1 MSIINK
7 IQSGEIVVGTCV
19 TSNNP
24 LWPKAMVSSGLDFV
38 FIDTEHISL
47 SRKDLSAL
55 CSTYKG
61 RGIVPIVRVYKA
73 DHHLICQAI
82 DAGAVGVVVP
92 YVEAVI
98 DVQVLI
104 GATKYRP
111 LKGEKLNQYL
121 SGKEELPLVLKTYL
135 ANYNKGHLSIVNI
148 ESLPALQ
155 KLEDLLSVS
164 GLDGVF
170 IGPHDLSV
178 SMGIPEDYD
187 HPDFI
192 KAVRQIIDTS
202 KKYGLGVRIHFS
214 ESIERQTFW
223 IKEGVNM
230 VIHSSDFALFTQRLN
245 ADLDQVRL
253 EFGVKVPKRTGP
265 DEDNLTL

>member
-1 MSIINK
+1 MSVNRR
-7 IQSGEIVVGTCV
+7 IQSGELVVGTCV

-24 LWPKAMVSSGLDFV
+24 LWPKALVSSGLDFV

-47 SRKDLSAL
+47 TRKDLAEM
-55 CSTYKG
+55 CQTYAG
-61 RGIVPIVRVYKA
+61 RGIIPIVRVYKA

-82 DAGAVGVVVP
+82 DAGAVGVVIP
-92 YVEAVI
+92 YVESVS

-121 SGKEELPLVLKTYL
+121 EGKEKLTPELKSYL
-135 ANYNKGHLSIVNI
+135 EKYNAGQLSIVNI
-148 ESLPALQ
+148 ESVPAIER
-155 KLEDLLSVS
+155 LEELLSVP

-187 HPDFI
+187 HPEFVN
-192 KAVRQIIDTS
+192 AVREIIKTS
-202 KKYGLGVRIHFS
+202 KKFGLAVGIHFS
-214 ESIERQTFW
+214 EAIERQIFW
-223 IKEGVNM
+223 VKEGINM
-230 VIHSSDFALFTQRLN
+230 VIHSSDYALFTQRLN
-245 ADLDQVRL
+245 KDLNLVRKSPGKNVTDGRNSDDIKL
-253 EFGVKVPKRTGP
+253 I
-265 DEDNLTL
+265 

>member
-1 MSIINK
+1 MSFNRR
-7 IQSGEIVVGTCV
+7 IQSGELVVGTCV

-24 LWPKAMVSSGLDFV
+24 LWPKALVSSGLDFV

-47 SRKDLSAL
+47 TRKDLAEM
-55 CSTYKG
+55 CQTYAG
-61 RGIVPIVRVYKA
+61 RGIIPIVRVYKA

-82 DAGAVGVVVP
+82 DAGAVGVVIP
-92 YVEAVI
+92 YVEAVS

-121 SGKEELPLVLKTYL
+121 EGKEKLTPELRSYL
-135 ANYNKGHLSIVNI
+135 EKYNAGQLSIVNI
-148 ESLPALQ
+148 ESVPAIER
-155 KLEDLLSVS
+155 LEELLSIP

-187 HPDFI
+187 HPEFVNTVREII
-192 KAVRQIIDTS
+192 KTS
-202 KKYGLGVRIHFS
+202 KKFGLAVGIHFS
-214 ESIERQTFW
+214 EAIERQIFW
-223 IKEGVNM
+223 INEGVNM
-230 VIHSSDFALFTQRLN
+230 VVHSSDFALFTQRLN
-245 ADLDQVRL
+245 SDLNLVR
-253 EFGVKVPKRTGP
+253 GASGGKITGKPKPGNT
-265 DEDNLTL
+265 TTI